1 VNPEPP
7 RPPLSFPAPRAS
19 GREGLCPHCAHV
31 RVITSAKGSHFYLCE
46 RSKDDPRFKRYP
58 PQPRMECAGFE
69 R

>member
-1 VNPEPP
+1 MNSQPP
-7 RPPLSFPAPRAS
+7 RPPFAFPPPRAT

-31 RVITSAKGSHFYLCE
+31 RILTSAKGSTFYLCE
-46 RSKDDPRFKRYP
+46 RSKHDPRFVRYP